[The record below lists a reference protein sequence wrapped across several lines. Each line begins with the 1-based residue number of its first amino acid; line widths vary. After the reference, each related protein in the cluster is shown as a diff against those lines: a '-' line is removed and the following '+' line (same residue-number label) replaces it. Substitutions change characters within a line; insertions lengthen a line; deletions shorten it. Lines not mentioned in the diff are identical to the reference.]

1 MEAES
6 WPGERRRLRA
16 VIAPSR
22 VVGDRRI
29 QGRQSFVGGGIV
41 WVRFNPSREH
51 GKLLLRSGPRESSAR
66 HRLRTASPRTASPP
80 RRWKR
85 RPPRAAVRAAPRQCR
100 ARSTGRTSSWCGPRD
115 PATRP
120 PRHGQGLMGA
130 AANNA
135 GAKAH
140 RTMPRALHVAAGD
153 CDRLEDAGEHRAR
166 SHQPR
171 WVTTLFFSRRA
182 AAALTSVGARPQC
195 GRSCKSRTRTFSG
208 RTGRGCASR
217 GRSGSSTRS
226 CRR

>member
-1 MEAES
+1 MEKAGALLAS
-6 WPGERRRLRA
+6 QL
-16 VIAPSR
+16 AP
-22 VVGDRRI
+22 V
-29 QGRQSFVGGGIV
+29 
-41 WVRFNPSREH
+41 
-51 GKLLLRSGPRESSAR
+51 
-66 HRLRTASPRTASPP
+66 HRLRPSIGSAQHRHGQHRLLGDGSGGRRGRRSGQRRASAEQDQLGGHPAGAVHVT
-80 RRWKR
+80 
-85 RPPRAAVRAAPRQCR
+85 RP
-100 ARSTGRTSSWCGPRD
+100 
-115 PATRP
+115 RP

-140 RTMPRALHVAAGD
+140 RKMPRALHVAAGD

-182 AAALTSVGARPQC
+182 AAALTSFGARPQC